1 MSKVAPADPIEMP
14 KLKSGKRVLPPPMLS
29 DAEIARQ
36 ASREPAGTLVPQ
48 SIAYKSLVG
57 AVVHQPTPEEIA
69 KADSDAKDAVR
80 VASLPVVS
88 KRKYVRKSILPAVAE
103 EKKD

>member
-1 MSKVAPADPIEMP
+1 MSKVAPANPIELP
-14 KLKSGKRVLPPPMLS
+14 KMKSGKRVLPPPMLS
-29 DAEIARQ
+29 DAEIAHQ

-48 SIAYKSLVG
+48 SIAFKSLGG

-69 KADSDAKDAVR
+69 KAESDAKDAVR
-80 VASLPVVS
+80 VASLPVVV
-88 KRKYVRKSILPAVAE
+88 KRKYVRKSLLPAVAE

>member
-1 MSKVAPADPIEMP
+1 MSKVAPADPIAMP

-36 ASREPAGTLVPQ
+36 ASRESAGTLVPQ
-48 SIAYKSLVG
+48 SIAFKSLAG
-57 AVVHQPTPEEIA
+57 SVVHQPTPEEIA
-69 KADSDAKDAVR
+69 KAECDAKDAVR
-80 VASLPVVS
+80 VASLLSIPVVP
-88 KRKYVRKSILPAVAE
+88 KRKYVRKAVAE